1 MAGSGPSTFPSGA
14 RPPQPVVSDAAASAA
29 AAAMSTA
36 AAAAA
41 ASGAPGGVVA
51 GGGGGTAVAPAV
63 QPRRPTAEER
73 RRRRETLIRDFFSPP
88 LVYNR
93 YRVEKVVGEG
103 AYGVVC
109 AATDTSTGRQVA
121 VKRIRRV
128 LDSAAMATR
137 VLRELKFGRVL
148 SAHEN
153 VISVLDVLVPGDRD
167 RFNDVFVVFEL
178 MPTDL
183 SRLLRS
189 KTVLHE
195 QHLQFFMFQ
204 LLRGLHFVHAANVMH
219 RDLNPNNILVNNDC
233 QLRICDF
240 GTLLCDGGGGICC
253 TTTRAYFL
261 AWLCFRRAPCRLG
274 SGILLSY
281 TGEVERAGVRCVR
294 VARRCASRPT
304 HVQAYVLRMH
314 SACMVHFACL
324 AHASLLT
331 FLLRSMCSVLVVC
344 CVAFMLALLGRFQVW
359 RVRHSKNRTTFF
371 GPIMWPLGGTGRP
384 SSSCLRRL
392 ATPRRL
398 TCGRW
403 GVSLPRCSV
412 VVAPSFPAPT
422 RTSSL
427 RSSSR

>member
-29 AAAMSTA
+29 AVAAMSSAAAAAGGA

-41 ASGAPGGVVA
+41 AA
-51 GGGGGTAVAPAV
+51 GGGAAGTAVAPAV

-240 GTLLCDGGGGICC
+240 GTSRC
-253 TTTRAYFL
+253 
-261 AWLCFRRAPCRLG
+261 W
-274 SGILLSY
+274 
-281 TGEVERAGVRCVR
+281 VRG
-294 VARRCASRPT
+294 
-304 HVQAYVLRMH
+304 
-314 SACMVHFACL
+314 
-324 AHASLLT
+324 
-331 FLLRSMCSVLVVC
+331 VVC
-344 CVAFMLALLGRFQVW
+344 CSPSITCLLAEGYSCNAHRVA
-359 RVRHSKNRTTFF
+359 
-371 GPIMWPLGGTGRP
+371 
-384 SSSCLRRL
+384 
-392 ATPRRL
+392 
-398 TCGRW
+398 
-403 GVSLPRCSV
+403 
-412 VVAPSFPAPT
+412 
-422 RTSSL
+422 
-427 RSSSR
+427 

>member
-41 ASGAPGGVVA
+41 ASGAPGGVAA

-240 GTLLCDGGGGICC
+240 GTLLCDGGGGGVRC
-253 TTTRAYFL
+253 TVARACL
-261 AWLCFRRAPCRLG
+261 LVWLCFRRAPCRLG
-274 SGILLSY
+274 SGNLLSY
-281 TGEVERAGVRCVR
+281 TSGVERAGVGYVR
-294 VARRCASRPT
+294 VARRCVGHPT
-304 HVQAYVLRMH
+304 HVKPYVLRMH
-314 SACMVHFACL
+314 CACISRA
-324 AHASLLT
+324 
-331 FLLRSMCSVLVVC
+331 LRLHC
-344 CVAFMLALLGRFQVW
+344 C
-359 RVRHSKNRTTFF
+359 
-371 GPIMWPLGGTGRP
+371 
-384 SSSCLRRL
+384 
-392 ATPRRL
+392 
-398 TCGRW
+398 
-403 GVSLPRCSV
+403 
-412 VVAPSFPAPT
+412 
-422 RTSSL
+422 
-427 RSSSR
+427 